1 MSEITDLQNI
11 RVPSCVGL
19 IIDGNRRYARENNIS
34 PERAHYVGYERLKE
48 FVTWAKDIGV
58 KTLIVYTFSTENWS
72 RSKEE
77 VDVLMDLIRMTL
89 TTELDQLVQ
98 KNVRLRIIGDVKRFP
113 DDIQEMIVKAEEKTA
128 SGTEGTLALALSYGG
143 RAEIFS
149 AVQKFAALSKEEQE
163 RLTEKEFSKLLW
175 THDLQD
181 PEIIIRTG
189 GNQRLSNFLPWQS
202 TYSELYFT
210 PTMWP
215 AFTKEEFLEILKAY
229 SAVVQNNG
237 K

>member
-149 AVQKFAALSKEEQE
+149 AVQKFAALSKEEQ
-163 RLTEKEFSKLLW
+163 
-175 THDLQD
+175 D